1 MMDKIKRKVNGINK
15 LFPVYHYTE
24 VTDMK
29 YKHWKDV
36 DKGDYGISDD
46 GYIGE
51 CLSKKVYTD
60 KKGRTKTYITMCYG
74 VQWGSPNAR
83 LLYEPNKKA
92 NIYNQVKP
100 RSWKEREV
108 GKTRTKNL
116 VTAYVE
122 QLISDSKVDF
132 KVLGN
137 IYRPDQDIPEAT
149 VRRLLK
155 QKEIQTMVEEKLKE
169 LLTKKGVTKETVID
183 LHLKALEMAE
193 NKADISNFL
202 RATENFMKLLDMET
216 SKKITTDTI
225 ELDYTK
231 KIEDAIAQED
241 KRVKLSKTTEEMVE
255 PGENGTL

>member
-1 MMDKIKRKVNGINK
+1 MDKIKRKVNGINK

-24 VTDMK
+24 VSDMK
-29 YKHWKDV
+29 YKHWRDV
-36 DKGDYGISDD
+36 DRGENGISDD

-51 CLSKKVYTD
+51 CLSRKVYTD

-74 VQWGSPNAR
+74 VQWGTPNAR
-83 LLYEPNKKA
+83 LLYEPNKEA

-100 RSWKEREV
+100 RSWKEREA
-108 GKTRTKNL
+108 GKTRTKN
-116 VTAYVE
+116 VITAYVE

-155 QKEIQTMVEEKLKE
+155 QKEIQTMVEEKLKD
-169 LLTKKGVTKETVID
+169 LLTKKNVTKETVID

-193 NKADISNFL
+193 NKGDISNFL
-202 RATENFMKLLDMET
+202 RATENFMKLLDMEPN
-216 SKKITTDTI
+216 KKITTDTL

-241 KRVKLSKTTEEMVE
+241 RKLKLSKTTEELVE
-255 PGENGTL
+255 EGESGTL

>member
-1 MMDKIKRKVNGINK
+1 MDKIKRKVNGINK

-24 VTDMK
+24 VSDMK
-29 YKHWKDV
+29 YKHWRDV
-36 DKGDYGISDD
+36 DRGENGISDD

-51 CLSKKVYTD
+51 CLSRKVYTD

-74 VQWGSPNAR
+74 VQWGTPNAR
-83 LLYEPNKKA
+83 LLYEPNKEA

-100 RSWKEREV
+100 RSWKEREA
-108 GKTRTKNL
+108 GKTRTKN
-116 VTAYVE
+116 VITAYVE

-132 KVLGN
+132 KILGN

-193 NKADISNFL
+193 SKADISNFL
-202 RATENFMKLLDMET
+202 RATENFMKLLDMEP
-216 SKKITTDTI
+216 SKKITTDTL

-241 KRVKLSKTTEEMVE
+241 RKLKLSKTTEELVE
-255 PGENGTL
+255 EGESGTL

>member
-1 MMDKIKRKVNGINK
+1 
-15 LFPVYHYTE
+15 
-24 VTDMK
+24 MK
-29 YKHWKDV
+29 YKHWRDV
-36 DKGDYGISDD
+36 DRGENGISDD

-51 CLSKKVYTD
+51 CLSRKVYTD

-74 VQWGSPNAR
+74 VQWGTPNAR
-83 LLYEPNKKA
+83 LLYEPNKEA

-100 RSWKEREV
+100 RSWKEREA
-108 GKTRTKNL
+108 GKTRTKN
-116 VTAYVE
+116 VITAYVE

-132 KVLGN
+132 KILGN

-193 NKADISNFL
+193 SKADISNFL
-202 RATENFMKLLDMET
+202 RATENFMKLLDMEP
-216 SKKITTDTI
+216 SKKITTDTL

-241 KRVKLSKTTEEMVE
+241 RKLKLSKTTEELVE
-255 PGENGTL
+255 EGESGTL

>member
-1 MMDKIKRKVNGINK
+1 MDKIKRKVNGINK
-15 LFPVYHYTE
+15 LFPVYHYSE
-24 VTDMK
+24 VDDLK
-29 YKHWKDV
+29 YKHWRDV
-36 DKGDYGISDD
+36 DRGEYGISDD

-74 VQWGSPNAR
+74 VQWGTPNAR

-100 RSWKEREV
+100 RSWKEREAN
-108 GKTRTKNL
+108 KTRTKN
-116 VTAYVE
+116 VVNAYVE
-122 QLISDSKVDF
+122 QLLSDQKVDF

-137 IYRPDQDIPEAT
+137 IYRPDQAIPEAT
-149 VRRLLK
+149 VRRLFK
-155 QKEIQTMVEEKLKE
+155 QEEIQTMVEEKMKE

-202 RATENFMKLLDMET
+202 RATENFMKMLDMEPN
-216 SKKITTDTI
+216 KKITTDTLEI
-225 ELDYTK
+225 DFTK
-231 KIEDAIAQED
+231 KIEDQIEQED
-241 KRVKLSKTTEEMVE
+241 KKLKLSQKTEEVVE
-255 PGENGTL
+255 EGESGTL